1 MIQARP
7 VWLKRACHIVLFL
20 GMIGCGHVWA
30 QPGFG
35 LSVTSTPSSVFLRR
49 PLTYTIT
56 VTSPLG
62 FPQAPLYVTNQFS
75 ADVSYVSSTNS
86 ALGSVLTNANTTIFV
101 IPTLPDTQVVLLS
114 LVVLP
119 QAYGILTNTVT
130 VSSLLT
136 SNATTQVT
144 TPVIAGQSDLGVS
157 LTVPAQEIYAN
168 DRVSYTL
175 TVTNL
180 GPDSAPGVV
189 VSNALP
195 ADVLLTSV
203 TPSSPSVTFSNQTLV
218 WNLGTLA
225 SQGGSNLLV
234 RVQPSSAGTAQL
246 RANVSAANVIDS
258 NPTNDSA
265 GADLIVSPLISGTLQ
280 VTNLSSAMTFNPQTA
295 LMEQTVRLVNVSTN
309 PVASARVAVS
319 GLTNR
324 LFNAVGTNNGAP
336 FVVHRAALA
345 PGASVDLLLNYL
357 VPNRLPIQV
366 TDSQL
371 HAYEISAFNP
381 DLPPGTPIGITQTI
395 WLPNGSL
402 LIEFPTSLGRTYSV
416 VYSDDA
422 NFTTARPAQP
432 SVLATADRTQWID
445 YGPPQTL
452 SRPTNSTARFYRV
465 IQNP

>member
-1 MIQARP
+1 
-7 VWLKRACHIVLFL
+7 
-20 GMIGCGHVWA
+20 MIGCGQVWA
-30 QPGFG
+30 QSGFG
-35 LSVTSTPSSVFLRR
+35 LSVTSAPSSVLLRR

-62 FPQAPLYVTNQFS
+62 LPLAPVYVTNQFS
-75 ADVSYVSSTNS
+75 ADVSYASSTNS
-86 ALGSVLTNANTTIFV
+86 ALGSVFTNANTIIFL
-101 IPTLPDTQVVLLS
+101 IPSLPDTRVVFLS

-130 VSSLLT
+130 VASLLT

-157 LTVPAQEIYAN
+157 LTVPAQELYAN

-175 TVTNL
+175 AVTNL
-180 GPDSAPGVV
+180 GPDSAPDVV
-189 VSNALP
+189 VSNLLP
-195 ADVLLTSV
+195 ADVLLISV
-203 TPSSPSVTFSNQTLV
+203 TPSTPAVTFSNQTLV
-218 WNLGTLA
+218 WSPGPLA
-225 SQGGSNLLV
+225 GRGGSNLLV
-234 RVQPSSAGTAQL
+234 RVQPTNAGTAQL
-246 RANVSAANVIDS
+246 RANVSAADVTDS

-265 GADLIVSPLISGTLQ
+265 SADLIVSPLISGTLQ

-295 LMEQTVRLVNVSTN
+295 LMEQTIRLVNISTN
-309 PVASARVAVS
+309 VVASARVAVS

-324 LFNAVGTNNGAP
+324 LFNAVGTNTGAP

-366 TDSQL
+366 ADSQL
-371 HAYEISAFNP
+371 HAYEISAFDP
-381 DLPPGTPIGITQTI
+381 ALPAGTPVGITRTL
-395 WLPNGSL
+395 WLPNGTM
-402 LIEFPTSLGRTYSV
+402 LIEFPTSPGRTYSV

-422 NFTTARPAQP
+422 NFTTAQPAQP

-445 YGPPQTL
+445 YGPPETL